1 MKYVQLLYHYQINSL
16 NLFVKDITAFI
27 EIHQF
32 ICFLQAFK
40 QWGIYRDGWNN
51 FPINFT
57 NFCVGTSCGEYSFDN
72 RDNWIRFDAGLSG
85 FRAQKMHDIY
95 TAYIAIGV

>member
-1 MKYVQLLYHYQINSL
+1 MMGLYHNL
-16 NLFVKDITAFI
+16 NQYHFPIV
-27 EIHQF
+27 
-32 ICFLQAFK
+32 

-85 FRAQKMHDIY
+85 FRAQKLHDILLS
-95 TAYIAIGV
+95 AFNFLWQ